1 SVSGVDLSDF
11 ALATT
16 GVSGASKSSK
26 IGRAACREGAV
37 NTGSGDGTVGLN
49 LVDDDSI
56 QDGASNKLGG
66 TGTSG
71 AGDGSFTG
79 QVYAI
84 DKTAPIVQSINR
96 HTSSPTNAS
105 SVQFGVPFSE
115 SVSGVDLS
123 DFALATTGVSGAS
136 KSS

>member
-1 SVSGVDLSDF
+1 LSDF

-16 GVSGASKSSK
+16 GVSGASKSS
-26 IGRAACREGAV
+26 ISGSGASYTVTV

-105 SVQFGVPFSE
+105 SVQFDVTFSE
-115 SVSGVDLS
+115 SVSGVDLT
-123 DFALATTGVSGAS
+123 DFVLATT
-136 KSS
+136 